1 MRPGNMGSMAN
12 KLKHKKMQQQF
23 LLHEH
28 PIEVEKL
35 HEEQQLTIERRTSPR
50 KKQHGPQNLPVHET
64 HTKQVEKLHERQ
76 ELHERQQLTIERRTS
91 PRKKH
96 HGPQN
101 SLVHETYTNKFGKVA
116 RELNMEEIE
125 FIEEQ
130 EELNVD
136 LPETNLKLGS
146 TKGHDN
152 ANSKKRGRGQIMKQV
167 AQLQTLEKLH
177 EKHDKRKQVAR
188 ELNKEETEFTE
199 EQEVQEEQEMQ
210 EELNVDLPETNQELG
225 STEGHDNDEVYK
237 GAKERIWKYVKD
249 KAKINAANRAKQRDM
264 HTCGPKSFAR
274 IRENLIIY
282 FALQKNANEEK
293 KEPSLAEM
301 FRATRKRVLGRA
313 YKEPIED
320 TQTKIA
326 RMEEIASQQAGEHV
340 EGGESSNPV
349 DPFEAVMGKDPKGSL
364 RLYGR
369 GVTTSTLGKVSA
381 RSSGASAYVPEELLK
396 SIKEDVAAQ
405 LRSELRNEL
414 KTQVT

>member
-1 MRPGNMGSMAN
+1 MLERQRIQA
-12 KLKHKKMQQQF
+12 KH
-23 LLHEH
+23 
-28 PIEVEKL
+28 
-35 HEEQQLTIERRTSPR
+35 
-50 KKQHGPQNLPVHET
+50 HGHET

-91 PRKKH
+91 LRKKH

-101 SLVHETYTNKFGKVA
+101 SLVHETYTNKVGKIHERQVA

-125 FIEEQ
+125 FIEVQ

-152 ANSKKRGRGQIMKQV
+152 ANSKKRGRGQTMKQA

-177 EKHDKRKQVAR
+177 EKQDKRKQVAR
-188 ELNKEETEFTE
+188 ELNVEETEFTE
-199 EQEVQEEQEMQ
+199 EQEVQ

-225 STEGHDNDEVYK
+225 STEGHDNGLEESIKDFTFFVGTLSRMPNLCPLNVEKWTDMDKVYK

-249 KAKINAANRAKQRDM
+249 RAKINAANRAKQRDM

-274 IRENLIIY
+274 IRENL
-282 FALQKNANEEK
+282 
-293 KEPSLAEM
+293 
-301 FRATRKRVLGRA
+301 
-313 YKEPIED
+313 
-320 TQTKIA
+320 A
-326 RMEEIASQQAGEHV
+326 RIEEIASQQAGEHV

-349 DPFEAVMGKDPKGSL
+349 DPFESVMGKDPKGRL

-369 GVTTSTLGKVSA
+369 GVTASTLGKVST
-381 RSSGASAYVPEELLK
+381 RSSGASVYVPEELLK

-414 KTQVT
+414 KTQVTQEVKDHWATEYCQTMAHQLKQLHPQLDINEKLLEY